1 MTLVRSWCAHAGLA
15 LALLAGVGSVQARS
29 DVQWSVGIGVPGVVV
44 GVNSPQAYYAPP
56 PVYYAPPAYRPP
68 PVYYAPPP
76 TGHRRCIT
84 HRRRRCTT
92 GHRRRRR
99 TTRRRARITITGMAT
114 GAGKGGATGVECAP
128 AWF

>member
-68 PVYYAPPP
+68 PVYYAPPTYRP
-76 TGHRRCIT
+76 PQVYYAPPPPVYYRPPPPPAYYAPPRPYHHHGHGYRGWEGRRDW
-84 HRRRRCTT
+84 R
-92 GHRRRRR
+92 
-99 TTRRRARITITGMAT
+99 
-114 GAGKGGATGVECAP
+114 
-128 AWF
+128 